1 MAFDGITLHAVVNE
15 LQILNSAKVNGIF
28 QPDKNSLLISVYN
41 GNNFAINIDT
51 TASNYRIHVTTHT
64 KKNPLNALSFCMSL
78 RKQLNRAKIEKIY
91 MKDLE
96 RICYIKFSTYNEMN
110 DLVNKTLIVELM
122 GKYSNIILVNDD
134 FKIIDALKKFD
145 NFEIN
150 NIPIKSADKEI
161 PKVDK
166 QKKEPNFEKARG
178 IMPGRKYE
186 LPYDDKNNFINV
198 DENKFIEIIE
208 NSNYKTLESA
218 LPNLFTGISKLFVQN
233 SLKTLELTNTI
244 SKKSLKYL
252 YEYINQI
259 LDSKNA
265 KNLTLIKNKNNY
277 SIGLE
282 KACIYEKLNSSQ
294 KLKIENTNEEI
305 NKKDLNVNNCKIND
319 YFKGINNNIENV
331 NNKENYTENGFSKKD
346 KKIVTEDSKKI
357 SILENLK
364 INFELDDFYYEKD
377 ENELFVNYRN
387 SLLKI
392 LDNTLD
398 KLTKKLYNINEKI
411 NICKSMDKYKIYG
424 ELLIANIYKL
434 QNINFE
440 NYYNE
445 TNENTKEKEIIVD
458 VSSYN
463 ENKTIDDSKKTKQN
477 DNKANNKNQP
487 KSNNLVTIQLENYY
501 DNNNLVSIKIN
512 PKLSISKNAEEYFK
526 KYDKMKRTL
535 EVCNKQKKQTN
546 KELNYLGT
554 IIDELDTCTTI
565 SDIDEVYE
573 EISENILFNEV
584 TNKSAKK
591 NKKEDKSML
600 LNYLKFKVDDFDVLV
615 GKNNKQNDY
624 ITLKV
629 ANENDYWFHT
639 KDIHGSHLILRC
651 NGITPKNETIKRC
664 AEIAAYHS
672 KAKFSSHVP
681 VDYTQVKNVKK
692 PKGAVPGYVI
702 YKNNKTIYVTPQI

>member
-1 MAFDGITLHAVVNE
+1 MAFDGITLHSVVNE
-15 LQILNSAKVNGIF
+15 LQMLNGAKVNDIF
-28 QPDKNSLLISVYN
+28 QPDKNSIIISVYN
-41 GNNFAINIDT
+41 GHNFAINIDT
-51 TASNYRIHVTTHT
+51 TASNYRIHLTTHT

-78 RKQLNRAKIEKIY
+78 RKQLNHAKIDEIY
-91 MKDLE
+91 MEGLE

-110 DLVNKTLIVELM
+110 DLVHKTLIIELM
-122 GKYSNIILVNDD
+122 GKYSNIILVNSD
-134 FKIIDALKKFD
+134 FTIIDALKKFD

-150 NIPIKSADKEI
+150 TKIDSVGKA
-161 PKVDK
+161 DK
-166 QKKEPNFEKARG
+166 QKNEPDFEKARG

-186 LPYDDKNNFINV
+186 LPVDEKNNFINT
-198 DENKFIEIIE
+198 DENKFIEIVE

-233 SLKTLELTNTI
+233 ALKTLELTNTI

-265 KNLTLIKNKNNY
+265 ENLTLIKIKSNY
-277 SIGLE
+277 SIGLKNVE
-282 KACIYEKLNSSQ
+282 KSASK
-294 KLKIENTNEEI
+294 EN
-305 NKKDLNVNNCKIND
+305 NKEANKENMDVENCKINSFSEEID
-319 YFKGINNNIENV
+319 NKTNNDDKAV
-331 NNKENYTENGFSKKD
+331 NNFEKKLTDENTKIITENTENKKQD
-346 KKIVTEDSKKI
+346 
-357 SILENLK
+357 ILEALK
-364 INFELDDFYYEKD
+364 INFMLDDFHYEKD
-377 ENELFVNYRN
+377 ENELFTNYRN

-411 NICKSMDKYKIYG
+411 EVCKSMDKYKIYG

-434 QNINFE
+434 QNTNFE
-440 NYYNE
+440 NYNNE
-445 TNENTKEKEIIVD
+445 EEPAKKEII
-458 VSSYN
+458 
-463 ENKTIDDSKKTKQN
+463 DDTANAKRNAEKSKIAEQN
-477 DNKANNKNQP
+477 NNQS
-487 KSNNLVTIQLENYY
+487 KSNNSVTIQLENYY
-501 DNNNLVSIKIN
+501 DNNKLVSIKIN
-512 PKLSISKNAEEYFK
+512 PKPTIAKNAEDYFK

-535 EVCNKQKKQTN
+535 EVCNKQKEQTN

-554 IIDELDTCTTI
+554 IIDELDTCTTL

-584 TNKSAKK
+584 TNKKAKK
-591 NKKEDKSML
+591 SKKEDQSML

-692 PKGAVPGYVI
+692 PKGTVPGYVI

>member
-1 MAFDGITLHAVVNE
+1 MAFDGITLHSVVNE
-15 LQILNSAKVNGIF
+15 LQMLNGAKVNDIF
-28 QPDKNSLLISVYN
+28 QPDKNSIIISVYN
-41 GNNFAINIDT
+41 GHNFAINIDT
-51 TASNYRIHVTTHT
+51 TASNYRIHLTTHT

-78 RKQLNRAKIEKIY
+78 RKQLNHAKIDEIY
-91 MKDLE
+91 MEGLE

-110 DLVNKTLIVELM
+110 DLVHKTLIIELM
-122 GKYSNIILVNDD
+122 GKYSNIILVNSD
-134 FKIIDALKKFD
+134 FTIIDALKKFD

-150 NIPIKSADKEI
+150 TKIDSVGKA
-161 PKVDK
+161 DK
-166 QKKEPNFEKARG
+166 QKNEPDFEKARG

-186 LPYDDKNNFINV
+186 LPVDEKNNFINT
-198 DENKFIEIIE
+198 DENKFIEIVE

-233 SLKTLELTNTI
+233 ALKTLELTNTI

-265 KNLTLIKNKNNY
+265 ENLTLIKTKNNY
-277 SIGLE
+277 SIGL
-282 KACIYEKLNSSQ
+282 
-294 KLKIENTNEEI
+294 KIE
-305 NKKDLNVNNCKIND
+305 
-319 YFKGINNNIENV
+319 
-331 NNKENYTENGFSKKD
+331 D
-346 KKIVTEDSKKI
+346 KKQD
-357 SILENLK
+357 ILEALK
-364 INFELDDFYYEKD
+364 INFMLDDFHYEKD
-377 ENELFVNYRN
+377 ENELFTNYRN

-411 NICKSMDKYKIYG
+411 EVCKSMDKYKIYG

-434 QNINFE
+434 QNTNFE
-440 NYYNE
+440 NYNNE
-445 TNENTKEKEIIVD
+445 EEPAKKEII
-458 VSSYN
+458 
-463 ENKTIDDSKKTKQN
+463 DDTANAKRNAEKSKIAEQN
-477 DNKANNKNQP
+477 NNQS
-487 KSNNLVTIQLENYY
+487 KSNNSVTIQLENYY
-501 DNNNLVSIKIN
+501 DNNKLVSIKIN
-512 PKLSISKNAEEYFK
+512 PKLTIAKNAEDYFK

-535 EVCNKQKKQTN
+535 EVCNKQKEQTN

-554 IIDELDTCTTI
+554 IIDELDTCTTL

-584 TNKSAKK
+584 TNKKAKK
-591 NKKEDKSML
+591 SKKEDQSML

-692 PKGAVPGYVI
+692 PKGTVPGYVI